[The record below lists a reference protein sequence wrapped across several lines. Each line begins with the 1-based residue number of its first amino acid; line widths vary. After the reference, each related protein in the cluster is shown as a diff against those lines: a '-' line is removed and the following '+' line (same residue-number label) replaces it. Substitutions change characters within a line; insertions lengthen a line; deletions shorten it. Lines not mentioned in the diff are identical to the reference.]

1 MYNPLNE
8 SIKLGVITVGN
19 LAYNQAM
26 LNWTKNTTTSLI
38 NNQDEM

>member
-26 LNWTKNTTTSLI
+26 LNWTKNTTSLI
-38 NNQDEM
+38 SNQDYM